1 MLECE
6 WLESCAEKGGF
17 AEISEFV
24 RTWCAVPKW
33 NENRWRSVPQR
44 EDFGDDSKRLLLI
57 LVTTSF

>member
-24 RTWCAVPKW
+24 RT
-33 NENRWRSVPQR
+33 
-44 EDFGDDSKRLLLI
+44 
-57 LVTTSF
+57 